1 MNINFFEKLGQEIQK
16 KIEKKLIKNQNLE
29 EQGIN
34 QDEIQLAQKL
44 DAVEEYAI
52 DRFEENIAVLEDR
65 KTGKMK
71 NIKKEKLPENTK
83 EGDIIKC
90 INGKYFLDKEETEK
104 VQKEIQDKYNNLWE

>member
-1 MNINFFEKLGQEIQK
+1 MNLNFFEKLGQEIQK
-16 KIEKKLIKNQNLE
+16 TIEKKSIKNQNLE
-29 EQGIN
+29 KQGIN

-44 DAVEEYAI
+44 DAVEEYTI

-65 KTGKMK
+65 KTGKIK
-71 NIKKEKLPENTK
+71 NVDKQKIPENCK

-104 VQKEIQDKYNNLWE
+104 VEKEIQDKYNNLWE